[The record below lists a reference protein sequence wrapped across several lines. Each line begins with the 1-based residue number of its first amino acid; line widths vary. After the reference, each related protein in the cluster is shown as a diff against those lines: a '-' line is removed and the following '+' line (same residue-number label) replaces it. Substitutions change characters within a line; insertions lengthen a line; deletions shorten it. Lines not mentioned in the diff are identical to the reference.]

1 MGATQGA
8 GPYPHLG
15 LGNGQ
20 LPPEAIPGPS
30 CSPPLQPPQGSSPA
44 PAQAPPGGLAS
55 FEVDKDA
62 PTMTTV
68 CRRTGGL
75 GPEEGKRDVG
85 QAAGEEM
92 LPWGGVGE
100 DVSISLFL
108 SFAKGMP
115 NTMAG

>member
-1 MGATQGA
+1 MA
-8 GPYPHLG
+8 GPD
-15 LGNGQ
+15 
-20 LPPEAIPGPS
+20 PEAEQQWN
-30 CSPPLQPPQGSSPA
+30 QPCLSAYSERGD
-44 PAQAPPGGLAS
+44 G
-55 FEVDKDA
+55 
-62 PTMTTV
+62 
-68 CRRTGGL
+68 TGVL
-75 GPEEGKRDVG
+75 GPEEGKRHVG